1 MLVPPM
7 SKPYVYFHPK
17 LLVPPTPTVLQ
28 AHAAATVAMAS
39 SYYAILG
46 VPRTFT
52 DDQLKRQYRLLA
64 LKYHPD
70 RNRGDE
76 EAAAEKFKDIQ
87 AAWSTLS
94 NPEERLAYDDELSVR
109 EAVRPP
115 RHRPTAPTPARPGT
129 GREGYGR
136 YDQRS
141 RGEDGATDGDRGG
154 SSRRQGQGSQ
164 SGFESSWQ
172 DSRAHEQ
179 RAGAQR
185 EERRNQYQAAR
196 DRAEQAY
203 WREFA
208 TDGQWTQ
215 PQRQPAEPQ
224 AAPAPASARARPPEG
239 MPPGVPP
246 AGESPYGPY
255 PRSRATAAQ
264 PARPARDEFSSE
276 EFNRFVPPSSS
287 VPAADSPPPAE
298 WDGMEAA
305 LAASAKEAEVAGRRA
320 AAHEAQ
326 AKAKAVEEVEES
338 VAREEAE
345 IEEALRR
352 VEQYMDAERDAM
364 QAQVLSAMTL
374 DEQLIAGMTAEEEQA
389 PESWSAAAPHMG
401 AALAGG
407 SAAAA
412 PNRTE
417 LAERQLAAAP
427 PV

>member
-1 MLVPPM
+1 
-7 SKPYVYFHPK
+7 
-17 LLVPPTPTVLQ
+17 
-28 AHAAATVAMAS
+28 MAS

-52 DDQLKRQYRLLA
+52 EDQLKRQYRLLA

-94 NPEERLAYDDELSVR
+94 DPEERQAYDDELSVR

-115 RHRPTAPTPARPGT
+115 RHRPTAPAPARPGT
-129 GREGYGR
+129 GRDSGGGYGR
-136 YDQRS
+136 YDQRNS
-141 RGEDGATDGDRGG
+141 GEGGATDGVRGG
-154 SSRRQGQGSQ
+154 GSRRQGQGFQ

-172 DSRAHEQ
+172 DSRAQEQ
-179 RAGAQR
+179 RA
-185 EERRNQYQAAR
+185 ERRNQYQAAR

-224 AAPAPASARARPPEG
+224 AAPAPASARARPPDG

-246 AGESPYGPY
+246 PGESPYGPY

-264 PARPARDEFSSE
+264 PARPPRDEFSSE
-276 EFNRFVPPSSS
+276 EFNRFATSSASS
-287 VPAADSPPPAE
+287 VPPADSPPPAE

-305 LAASAKEAEVAGRRA
+305 LAASAEEAEVARRQA
-320 AAHEAQ
+320 DAHEAH

-352 VEQYMDAERDAM
+352 VEQYVEAERDAM
-364 QAQVLSAMTL
+364 EAQVLFAMSL

-389 PESWSAAAPHMG
+389 PEPMSAAAPRMD
-401 AALAGG
+401 AASAGG
-407 SAAAA
+407 STAAALDY
-412 PNRTE
+412 TE

-427 PV
+427 QV